1 MDFIPPIILVDEWGS
16 AYMID
21 RESDEMVQIPISNEG
36 IMLFDEM
43 GVVQTEMIPDQ
54 ERKRLGQILFSL
66 RYAQKLRNDKI
77 KDKIKNS

>member
-1 MDFIPPIILVDEWGS
+1 MNWIPPIVLVDEWGS

-43 GVVQTEMIPDQ
+43 GVVQIDMIPVQ

-66 RYAQKLRNDKI
+66 RYAQKLKN
-77 KDKIKNS
+77 DKIKNS

>member
-43 GVVQTEMIPDQ
+43 GVVQTEMIPDK

-77 KDKIKNS
+77 KNS

>member
-1 MDFIPPIILVDEWGS
+1 MDFMPPIILVDEWGS

-21 RESDEMVQIPISNEG
+21 RESDEMVQIPISNAG

-43 GVVQTEMIPDQ
+43 GVVQTEMIPDK

-77 KDKIKNS
+77 KNS

>member
-1 MDFIPPIILVDEWGS
+1 M
-16 AYMID
+16 
-21 RESDEMVQIPISNEG
+21 R
-36 IMLFDEM
+36 DEM

-77 KDKIKNS
+77 KNS

>member
-1 MDFIPPIILVDEWGS
+1 MDFMQPVILVDEWGS

-77 KDKIKNS
+77 KNS